1 MSAQDVLPAVA
12 VIGMAGRFPGAPT
25 LEAFWDNLRRGV
37 ESITHFPP
45 EELEDAFGRSVQNQ
59 PGYVCARSILDGVEF
74 FDAGFFNFLPREA
87 ELTDPQQRI
96 FLEIAWEALESA
108 GYDPAAFP
116 GDIAVYAGSS
126 IDTYLLYNVLS
137 DRQRVECFTG
147 NYQVAEYPTLVGNGA
162 DFIATRTAY
171 KLDLRGPALTVQ
183 SACSTSLLAVAEACQ
198 CLLDYRADMAIAG
211 GVSITF
217 PQKRGYLYQEGG
229 MVSPDGHCR
238 SFDAR
243 AAGTV
248 FGSGAG
254 AVLLKRLDAALADGD
269 PIRAVIRGSAVNN
282 DGARKVGYTAPS
294 SDGQA
299 KAAALAQAL
308 AGVTAD
314 AISYIE
320 CHGTAT
326 PLGDPIE
333 ISGLTKAFRATT
345 DRKGF
350 CAIGTAKTNI
360 GHLDIASGAVAL
372 IKTILALEHESLP
385 ATLHFKTPNPKL
397 GLEDSPFF
405 VNAELKAWPRGEKP
419 RIAGVNAAGVG
430 GTNVHVIVEEAPL
443 IPAAAAVDPDD
454 EAAHLFILSARD
466 DIALAEARSRLAAHI
481 ETHPEQSLGD
491 IAFTL
496 QTGRRAFSQRCAF
509 SARGRRGVIEK
520 LSGAG
525 KSEAAAGS
533 PPKLAFLFP
542 GQGAQYAGM
551 GQGLYRRYPIA
562 KQRLQNRCAAVDRL
576 RDDRIAPVETLTQAG
591 ILRALARKEEC
602 QLRRRP
608 GGRLALA

>member
-1 MSAQDVLPAVA
+1 MSTEDVLPAIA

-25 LEAFWDNLRRGV
+25 IEAFWDNLRRGV

-45 EELEDAFGRSVQNQ
+45 EELEDAFGRSVQSQ
-59 PGYVCARSILDGVEF
+59 PGYVCARSILEGVEL

-87 ELTDPQQRI
+87 ELTDPQQKV

-137 DRQRVECFTG
+137 DRKRVECFTG

-162 DFIATRTAY
+162 DFISTRTAY
-171 KLDLRGPALTVQ
+171 KLDLRGPAFTVQ
-183 SACSTSLLAVAEACQ
+183 SACSTSLLTVAEACQ

-238 SFDAR
+238 SFDAD

-360 GHLDIASGAVAL
+360 GHLDIASGAIAL

-430 GTNVHVIVEEAPL
+430 GTNVHLIVEEAPL
-443 IPAAAAVDPDD
+443 IPAAAAAGPDED
-454 EAAHLFILSARD
+454 AAHLFVLSARD
-466 DIALAEARSRLAAHI
+466 DIALAQARGRLAAHI

-496 QTGRRAFSQRCAF
+496 QTGRRAFSQRFAF
-509 SARGRRGVIEK
+509 SARGKRGVIEK
-520 LSGAG
+520 LGGAG
-525 KSEAAAGS
+525 KS
-533 PPKLAFLFP
+533 
-542 GQGAQYAGM
+542 
-551 GQGLYRRYPIA
+551 RRVPA
-562 KQRLQNRCAAVDRL
+562 
-576 RDDRIAPVETLTQAG
+576 
-591 ILRALARKEEC
+591 
-602 QLRRRP
+602 
-608 GGRLALA
+608 

>member
-1 MSAQDVLPAVA
+1 
-12 VIGMAGRFPGAPT
+12 
-25 LEAFWDNLRRGV
+25 
-37 ESITHFPP
+37 
-45 EELEDAFGRSVQNQ
+45 
-59 PGYVCARSILDGVEF
+59 
-74 FDAGFFNFLPREA
+74 
-87 ELTDPQQRI
+87 
-96 FLEIAWEALESA
+96 
-108 GYDPAAFP
+108 AAFP

-171 KLDLRGPALTVQ
+171 KLDLRGPAFTVQ

-238 SFDAR
+238 SFDAD

-254 AVLLKRLDAALADGD
+254 AVLLKRLEAALADGD

-320 CHGTAT
+320 THGTAT

-333 ISGLTKAFRATT
+333 IAGLTKAFRAGTS
-345 DRKGF
+345 RKHF
-350 CAIGTAKTNI
+350 CAIGSVKGNI
-360 GHLDIASGAVAL
+360 GHTDAAAGIASL
-372 IKTILALEHESLP
+372 IKTALALKHKMLP
-385 ATLHFKTPNPKL
+385 PSLHFTAPNPKIDFA
-397 GLEDSPFF
+397 GSPFF
-405 VNAELKAWPRGEKP
+405 VNSKLSQWKAGPTPR
-419 RIAGVNAAGVG
+419 RAGVSGFGVG
-430 GTNVHVIVEEAPL
+430 GTNAHVVLEEAP
-443 IPAAAAVDPDD
+443 AVEP
-454 EAAHLFILSARD
+454 S
-466 DIALAEARSRLAAHI
+466 
-481 ETHPEQSLGD
+481 
-491 IAFTL
+491 
-496 QTGRRAFSQRCAF
+496 
-509 SARGRRGVIEK
+509 
-520 LSGAG
+520 
-525 KSEAAAGS
+525 
-533 PPKLAFLFP
+533 
-542 GQGAQYAGM
+542 
-551 GQGLYRRYPIA
+551 
-562 KQRLQNRCAAVDRL
+562 
-576 RDDRIAPVETLTQAG
+576 
-591 ILRALARKEEC
+591 
-602 QLRRRP
+602 RP
-608 GGRLALA
+608 GRSW